1 MKEKTVTVNMT
12 PEVFDNIVG
21 VVTDIL
27 DTIDEQNFETRH
39 DYLGY
44 IAELNEILDTMRRA

>member
-1 MKEKTVTVNMT
+1 MKDNTVTVNMT
-12 PEVFDNIVG
+12 PEVFDSIVG